1 MELSTLHP
9 GGKGRTTRK
18 RVGRG
23 HASGTGKTAGRGQKG
38 QHARSKVA
46 RGFQG
51 GQNPRHM
58 QLPKLRGLSNKSHN
72 IGIFR
77 KEWAVINVGDLERF
91 EAETQIDPEVLC
103 KARVVK
109 KLEAGLKV
117 LGDGDLTR
125 AIHVRAHAFSASA
138 RRKIEEAG
146 GTAEVIEG

>member
-9 GGKGRTTRK
+9 NAKSRSATK

-58 QLPKLRGLSNKSHN
+58 QLPKLRGQSNKAHN

-77 KEWAVINVGDLERF
+77 KHVAIINVGDLERF
-91 EAETQIDPEVLC
+91 DAETQVGPEMLC
-103 KARVVK
+103 EARIVK
-109 KLEAGLKV
+109 KLGVGLKV
-117 LGDGDLTR
+117 LGDGELTK
-125 AIHVRAHAFSASA
+125 AIHVKAHAFSAAA
-138 RRKIEEAG
+138 RQKIEAAG

>member
-1 MELSTLHP
+1 MELSSLHP
-9 GGKGRTTRK
+9 SAKGRKTRK

-77 KEWAVINVGDLERF
+77 KECAIINVGDLERF
-91 EAETQIDPEVLC
+91 EAGTQVDPDMLL
-103 KARVVK
+103 KAGIVK
-109 KLEAGLKV
+109 KLGAGLKV

-125 AIHVRAHAFSASA
+125 AVHVRAHAFSASA
-138 RRKIEEAG
+138 RLKIQEAG

>member
-9 GGKGRTTRK
+9 SARGRKTRK

-77 KEWAVINVGDLERF
+77 KEFAVMNVGDLERF
-91 EAETQIDPEVLC
+91 EAGTVVEPEMLC
-103 KARVVK
+103 RERIVK
-109 KLEAGLKV
+109 KLGAGLKI
-117 LGDGDLTR
+117 LGDGELSR
-125 AIHVRAHAFSASA
+125 AVHVRAHAFSASA